1 MMSNV
6 ERPSFILYLAAKA
19 SIVIFPLALLVNAIL
34 HKLGLSDD
42 WVTFTGAVILS
53 YYISEW
59 YEELNNEVYLYV
71 LGKAAERAENKDDS
85 E

>member
-1 MMSNV
+1 MMSDV

-19 SIVIFPLALLVNAIL
+19 SIVIFPLSLLVNVIL
-34 HKLGLSDD
+34 NKLGLQDD

-59 YEELNNEVYLYV
+59 YESLNNEVYLYV
-71 LGKAAERAENKDDS
+71 LEKAMEKENKENDS
-85 E
+85 